1 MDNVVYVLGC
11 ELQARDGVIAKGI
24 KQEVDIVLFKV
35 RTLYNELCVVLGI
48 CFNLELK
55 FGDWVV

>member
-1 MDNVVYVLGC
+1 MYVLGC